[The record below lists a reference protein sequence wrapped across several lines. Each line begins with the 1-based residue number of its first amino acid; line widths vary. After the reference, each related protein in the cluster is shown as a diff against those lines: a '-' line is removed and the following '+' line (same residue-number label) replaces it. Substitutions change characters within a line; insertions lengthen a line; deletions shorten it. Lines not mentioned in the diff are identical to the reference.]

1 VIDYE
6 TFCKVRDLH
15 DRDGL
20 KCSQI
25 AEKLGMDSRTVQKW
39 LDEKSYR
46 SRVSRPQNTIITPFK
61 QEINSMLE
69 KHPYTA
75 TQIFQQLQ
83 EQGYK
88 GSYTTVKRF
97 VNKVRPKRSTAYL
110 KLSFAPGECG
120 QVDWGSFGSVNV
132 GNTRRRLSFFV
143 MVLCYSRLMYVEF
156 TVSQTMEHW
165 LSCHQHAFE
174 FFGGVVPGRIMVDN
188 LKSAVLKRIVG
199 QAPIFNQKYLNFSQH
214 YGFGISACNVRKGN
228 EKGIVESGVG
238 YVKHNF
244 LKGLEISDFS
254 HLNPACR
261 NWLENIANC
270 RIHGETKK
278 VPTELFKEECQHLQ
292 SLPLHPYDI
301 GTISQVRASSQ
312 FRVAL
317 DSNRYSVPAE
327 YAGSKLTM
335 KTYPDRLCFY
345 HEDKLLARHTRCYD
359 RNQDIEDPDHPKT
372 LLAKRR
378 KAKTQMI
385 YKRFLSLSPR
395 SEEYYDCL
403 AKKRFNPTD
412 HVRKIVALS
421 EIYSPDEVQ
430 RAMDDAFLFQ
440 AFSSEYITNI
450 LEQRNRQVEQPGALH
465 LTRNSDLL
473 DIEIESPDMN
483 IYKIRGKTDE

>member
-1 VIDYE
+1 MIDYE
-6 TFCKVRDLH
+6 TFCKIRDLH

-25 AEKLGMDSRTVQKW
+25 AEKLGMDSRTVRKW

-46 SRVSRPQNTIITPFK
+46 PRVSTPQDTIITPFK
-61 QEINSMLE
+61 QEINRMLE

-110 KLSFAPGECG
+110 KLAFAPGECG

-199 QAPIFNQKYLNFSQH
+199 QAPIFNHKYLNFSQH

-238 YVKHNF
+238 YVKKNF

-254 HLNPACR
+254 HLNPACK
-261 NWLENIANC
+261 NWLENIANS
-270 RIHGETKK
+270 RIHGETQKIPK
-278 VPTELFKEECQHLQ
+278 ELFKEEYQHLQ

-359 RNQDIEDPDHPKT
+359 RNQDIEDPDHPKA

-440 AFSSEYITNI
+440 AFSSEYIANI
-450 LEQRNRQVEQPGALH
+450 LEQRNRRVEQPGALH
-465 LTRNSDLL
+465 LIRNSDLL
-473 DIEIESPDMN
+473 DIEIESPNMN
-483 IYKIRGKTDE
+483 IYKTRGKADE

>member
-1 VIDYE
+1 MIDYE
-6 TFCKVRDLH
+6 TFCKIRDLH

-25 AEKLGMDSRTVQKW
+25 AEKLGMDPRTVQKW
-39 LDEKSYR
+39 MDEKNYR
-46 SRVSRPQNTIITPFK
+46 PRVSTLQSTIITPFK
-61 QEINSMLE
+61 HEINRMLE

-83 EQGYK
+83 EQDYK

-97 VNKVRPKRSTAYL
+97 VNKVRPKRSKAYL

-174 FFGGVVPGRIMVDN
+174 FFGGVVPERIMVDN

-199 QAPIFNQKYLNFSQH
+199 RAPIFNQKYLNFSQH
-214 YGFGISACNVRKGN
+214 YGFAISACNVRKGN

-238 YVKHNF
+238 YVKKNF
-244 LKGLEISDFS
+244 LKGLEIRDFS

-261 NWLENIANC
+261 NWLEMANG

-278 VPTELFKEECQHLQ
+278 IPKELFKEEFQHLQ

-327 YAGSKLTM
+327 YAGGKLTM

-359 RNQDIEDPDHPKT
+359 RNQDIEDPDHPKA

-395 SEEYYDCL
+395 AEEYYDCL
-403 AKKRFNPTD
+403 AKRRFNLAD

-440 AFSSEYITNI
+440 AFSSEYIANI

-483 IYKIRGKTDE
+483 IYKTRGEADE

>member
-1 VIDYE
+1 MIDYE
-6 TFCKVRDLH
+6 TFCKIKDLH
-15 DRDGL
+15 NRDGL
-20 KCSQI
+20 KSSQI
-25 AEKLGMDSRTVQKW
+25 AGTIGMDPRTVQKW
-39 LDEKSYR
+39 LDEKSF
-46 SRVSRPQNTIITPFK
+46 RPRISTPQDTIITPFK
-61 QEINSMLE
+61 QEINRMLE

-83 EQGYK
+83 EQDYN

-97 VNKVRPKRSTAYL
+97 VNKVRPKSSTAYL

-143 MVLCYSRLMYVEF
+143 MVLCHSRLMYVEF

-165 LSCHQHAFE
+165 LSCHQHAFD
-174 FFGGVVPGRIMVDN
+174 FFGKVPSRIMVDN

-199 QAPIFNQKYLNFSQH
+199 QAPVFNRKYLDFSVH

-238 YVKHNF
+238 YVKKNF

-254 HLNPACR
+254 HLNPACK
-261 NWLENIANC
+261 NWLENIANS

-278 VPTELFKEECQHLQ
+278 VPAELFKEEYPHLQ

-312 FRVAL
+312 FRISL

-327 YAGSKLTM
+327 YAGNKLTM

-345 HEDKLLARHTRCYD
+345 HEAKLIARHTRCYD
-359 RNQDIEDPDHPKT
+359 RNQDIEDPDHPKA

-385 YKRFLSLSPR
+385 YKRFLTLSPR
-395 SEEYYDCL
+395 SEEYYDSL
-403 AKKRFNPTD
+403 AKKRLNPTG

-421 EIYSPDEVQ
+421 EIYSPDEVK
-430 RAMDDAFLFQ
+430 RAMDDAFEFQ
-440 AFSSEYITNI
+440 AFSSEYIANI
-450 LEQRNRQVEQPGALH
+450 LEQRHRQVEQPGALH

-483 IYKIRGKTDE
+483 IYKARGKTNE

>member
-1 VIDYE
+1 MIDYE
-6 TFCKVRDLH
+6 TFCKIKDWHNRD
-15 DRDGL
+15 RL
-20 KCSQI
+20 KSSQI
-25 AEKLGMDSRTVQKW
+25 AEKIGMDSRTVQKW
-39 LDEKSYR
+39 LDTKSFR
-46 SRVSRPQNTIITPFK
+46 PRVSTPGDTIITPFK
-61 QEINSMLE
+61 QEINRMLE

-75 TQIFQQLQ
+75 RQIFQQLQ
-83 EQGYK
+83 EQNYK

-97 VNKVRPKRSTAYL
+97 VNKVRPKRTTAYL

-174 FFGGVVPGRIMVDN
+174 FFGRVPERIMVDN

-199 QAPIFNQKYLNFSQH
+199 QDPVFNQKYLDFSQH
-214 YGFGISACNVRKGN
+214 YGFEISACNVRKGN
-228 EKGIVESGVG
+228 EKGRVERGVG
-238 YVKHNF
+238 YVKKNL
-244 LKGLEISDFS
+244 LKGLVISDFS

-261 NWLENIANC
+261 NWLEMANS

-278 VPTELFKEECQHLQ
+278 IPKELFKKECQHLQ

-301 GTISQVRASSQ
+301 GTISQVRATSQ
-312 FRVAL
+312 FRISL

-327 YAGSKLTM
+327 YAGSKLTL

-359 RNQDIEDPDHPKT
+359 RNQDIEDPDHPKA

-378 KAKTQMI
+378 KAKVQMI
-385 YKRFLSLSPR
+385 YKRFLALSPR
-395 SEEYYDCL
+395 SEEYYHSL
-403 AKKRFNPTD
+403 AKKRLNPTG

-421 EIYSPDEVQ
+421 EIYSPDEVK

-440 AFSSEYITNI
+440 AFSSEYIANI
-450 LEQRNRQVEQPGALH
+450 LAQRNRQIEQPGALH
-465 LTRNSDLL
+465 LTRSSDLL
-473 DIEIESPDMN
+473 DIEIESPDLN
-483 IYKIRGKTDE
+483 IYKTKEETNE

>member
-1 VIDYE
+1 MIDYQ
-6 TFCKVRDLH
+6 TFCKIKDLH

-25 AEKLGMDSRTVQKW
+25 AEKIGIDSRTVRKW
-39 LDEKSYR
+39 LNEKSYR
-46 SRVSRPQNTIITPFK
+46 PRASTPQETIITCFK
-61 QEINSMLE
+61 NEIHRMLE

-97 VNKVRPKRSTAYL
+97 VNKVRPKRSTPYL

-132 GNTRRRLSFFV
+132 GNTKRRLSFFV

-165 LSCHQHAFE
+165 LSCHQHAFD
-174 FFGGVVPGRIMVDN
+174 FFGGVVPGRLMVDN

-199 QAPIFNQKYLNFSQH
+199 QTPIFNQKYLDFSQH

-270 RIHGETKK
+270 RTHGETKK
-278 VPTELFKEECQHLQ
+278 VPAELFKAEYPHLQ

-301 GTISQVRASSQ
+301 GTIRQVRASSQ
-312 FRVAL
+312 FRVAV

-345 HEDKLLARHTRCYD
+345 HEDKLLARHTRSYD
-359 RNQDIEDPDHPKT
+359 RNQDIEDPDHPKA

-378 KAKTQMI
+378 EAKTQMI

-395 SEEYYDCL
+395 SEKYYDCL
-403 AKKRFNPTD
+403 AKKRFNPAG

-440 AFSSEYITNI
+440 AFSSEYIANI
-450 LEQRNRQVEQPGALH
+450 LEQRHRQVKQPGALH

-473 DIEIESPDMN
+473 DIEIESPNMN
-483 IYKIRGKTDE
+483 IYKTRGERDE